1 MLFPACAIVSII
13 GLEPVVLTIFYIR
26 EGAGMT
32 FDAGTW
38 WLAVLLLGGL
48 SGVCVWMFK
57 RSADKSD
64 REFSAVRADIRE
76 IQRTYTPRDVHDK
89 DIAEYRKAIEDIRK
103 NYLTKEDF
111 LREQAKTE
119 RKLDKIIDM
128 LMERREASK

>member
-1 MLFPACAIVSII
+1 MLFPAFVFVSII
-13 GLEPVVLTIFYIR
+13 GLEPMVLTIFCVR
-26 EGAGMT
+26 EGTGMT

-64 REFSAVRADIRE
+64 KEFSALRSDIRE
-76 IQRTYTPRDVHDK
+76 IQRTYTPRAAHDK
-89 DIAEYRKAIEDIRK
+89 DIGENRKAIEDIRK

-128 LMERREASK
+128 LVEWRRAKG

>member
-1 MLFPACAIVSII
+1 MLFPACGIVSII
-13 GLEPVVLTIFYIR
+13 GLEPMVLTIFCAW

-64 REFSAVRADIRE
+64 KEFSAVRADIRE

-89 DIAEYRKAIEDIRK
+89 DVTENRKAIEDIRK

-128 LMERREASK
+128 LMERREAKS